1 MALATAAENRS
12 CRGFFIDLARSCR
25 EDQGMGGERKSVPG
39 IDRIGL
45 LSCGSRAFS
54 PCQRPGLTLVELLVV
69 MAIIALLIAILVPAV
84 QAARESARRISCSNN
99 LRQLALACLSFESTQ
114 RRLPYGR
121 KYDFWDSYT
130 WTQLTL
136 PWIDQQSF
144 ADGYWTLPLKGF
156 FKRHPGPNGPAGDD
170 PRLRSSRH
178 AFIPT
183 YYCVSDRGPTRNEID
198 SSTFGFIRGN
208 YSGCVGAGDMYGYAM
223 DALPE
228 RGPGIF
234 AVAGDQSYDD
244 GTTRMV
250 KATEIKDGRMK
261 TLLLSE
267 IMVPDIEPG
276 WGGPMGEI
284 IYGNMGGAL
293 FSAAYTPN
301 TSVPDEVYG
310 GCPQQRG
317 DTGYRAPCSPLVE
330 GGGWTPKALYAH
342 AAARSRHPGGVNAA
356 FTDGS
361 VRFAMEYVNLRVWRS
376 LGTHAGGEVISHGDI
391 P

>member
-1 MALATAAENRS
+1 M
-12 CRGFFIDLARSCR
+12 
-25 EDQGMGGERKSVPG
+25 
-39 IDRIGL
+39 
-45 LSCGSRAFS
+45 
-54 PCQRPGLTLVELLVV
+54 VV
-69 MAIIALLIAILVPAV
+69 AIIALLIALLVPAV
-84 QAARESARRISCSNN
+84 QAARESARRISCGNN
-99 LRQLALACLSFESTQ
+99 LRQLALACLSFETTK

-136 PWIDQQSF
+136 PWIEQQSV
-144 ADGYWTLPLKGF
+144 ADGYWTLPAKGLV
-156 FKRHPGPNGPAGDD
+156 KRHPGPNGPAGDD
-170 PRLRSSRH
+170 PRMLSSRH

-183 YYCVSDRGPTRNEID
+183 YYCASDRGPTRNEID
-198 SSTFGFIRGN
+198 STTFGFIRGN

-234 AVAGDQSYDD
+234 AVTGDQSYDD

-250 KATEIKDGRMK
+250 KATELKDGRLN

-267 IMVPDIEPG
+267 IMVPDVEPG

-356 FTDGS
+356 FTDGA
-361 VRFAMEYVNLRVWRS
+361 VRFAIEYVDLRVWRS
-376 LGTHAGGEVISHGDI
+376 LGTLAGGEVISKGNL